1 MSFICHIHNYTEYN
15 EEWNVFSAFNPSK
28 RTHLEQ
34 RAANC
39 AAPGE
44 QSWTSCRSR
53 DSNPQPWVTSGFK
66 SNALSIRPRLP
77 EQRYSTFTRGIDA
90 WWRACLKLGADATVI
105 VSTANHISFLLLH
118 ECDWLAPAPGYM
130 YTDDL
135 FGWRLH
141 WHLQSWKVFHLCN
154 EQRQWQFVI

>member
-28 RTHLEQ
+28 CTHLEQ
-34 RAANC
+34 WAADC

-66 SNALSIRPRLP
+66 SNALSIRP
-77 EQRYSTFTRGIDA
+77 TT
-90 WWRACLKLGADATVI
+90 ACLLIDGVVWITCGYVLISCLDSFWRHPFTADDPLVGKSCKAK
-105 VSTANHISFLLLH
+105 FLQMFSN
-118 ECDWLAPAPGYM
+118 EETNSSICWMAWGWLIYQM
-130 YTDDL
+130 FIFWWT
-135 FGWRLH
+135 
-141 WHLQSWKVFHLCN
+141 
-154 EQRQWQFVI
+154 I